1 MENTC
6 YIVGA
11 ASLEGVRLS
20 PCAGD
25 YIIAADGGYRSLR
38 ARGIE
43 PDFVMGDFDSLGYRP
58 DHPNV
63 ETHPVMKDDTD
74 LGLAVRWALGHG
86 YRRLVMAGAL
96 GGRIDQTIAS
106 FQTLRGLTDAGAQ
119 GWLIGCGWVVTAVQ
133 NGTLTF
139 PAGMEGTVSVFSSG
153 DAARGVTLRGLLYE
167 VTDATLTCAMP
178 LGVSSSFTGAE
189 ASVHVADGTVFVL
202 WQGDA
207 LPGRAGGAPWSGLIC
222 TCTRSRPTARTR
234 PETVVRKAAAAGLRA
249 VAITDHDT
257 FAGLPE
263 ALAAGQRCGIEVVPG
278 VELSHRVGR
287 RGGAPARLLPWTRTT
302 PRCARS

>member
-1 MENTC
+1 MNLENTC

-11 ASLEGVRLS
+11 ASLEGVRLN

-38 ARGIE
+38 ALGIE

-58 DHPNV
+58 EHPNV

-74 LGLAVRWALGHG
+74 LGLAVRWALAHG
-86 YRRLVMAGAL
+86 YRRLVMA
-96 GGRIDQTIAS
+96 
-106 FQTLRGLTDAGAQ
+106 

-178 LGVSSSFTGAE
+178 LGVSNSFTGAE
-189 ASVHVADGTVFVL
+189 ASMHVADGTVFVL

-207 LPGRAGGAPWSGLIC
+207 LPDGLEVRHGA
-222 TCTRSRPTARTR
+222 
-234 PETVVRKAAAAGLRA
+234 
-249 VAITDHDT
+249 D
-257 FAGLPE
+257 
-263 ALAAGQRCGIEVVPG
+263 
-278 VELSHRVGR
+278 
-287 RGGAPARLLPWTRTT
+287 
-302 PRCARS
+302 